1 MGLKCQIDILPH
13 DDAPPAAENQ
23 RKNRRSTPMAQ
34 KKVTAAQL
42 RKLDRQLVELLNE
55 RAAAAIANGELAD
68 ARGVA
73 AVDQSASAV
82 ADPAI
87 LQYAVD
93 NNDGPLSATAIQ
105 AVFRELLSGIRSAN
119 QPIRVAYL
127 GPAYTYSH
135 LAAIARFGQSAELV
149 PVATIAGV
157 FDEVEQGHAEFG
169 VAPIENSTDGRVA
182 DSLERL
188 ARMNGTSGLGEGP
201 TIHVQ
206 ICGEVPLRIHHCLLG
221 RGARSEI
228 RRVCSKP
235 QALSQCRNWL
245 ATHLPGIK
253 LEPASSTAEAASL
266 AAAEPDT
273 AAIGAEQAAVNHGL
287 SVLARNIEDNSENVT
302 RFAVI
307 GAQAAERTGKDK
319 TALVF
324 EAPHEPGALADAM
337 AIFKRHR
344 LNLTW
349 IESFPIPGAR
359 GRYLF
364 FLEFQGHPAEL
375 RVKRAIASL
384 VKKSLRLSLLGSYA
398 EAEVVA

>member
-1 MGLKCQIDILPH
+1 
-13 DDAPPAAENQ
+13 
-23 RKNRRSTPMAQ
+23 MAQ

-68 ARGVA
+68 ARGETA
-73 AVDQSASAV
+73 ADQSASAV
-82 ADPAI
+82 ADPSV

-93 NNDGPLSATAIQ
+93 NNDGPLSAGAIQ

-119 QPIRVAYL
+119 QPVRVAYL
-127 GPAYTYSH
+127 GPAYTYTH
-135 LAAIARFGQSAELV
+135 LAAIAHFGQSAELV
-149 PVATIAGV
+149 PVATIASI
-157 FDEVEQGHAEFG
+157 FEEVEQGHTQFG

-188 ARMNGTSGLGEGP
+188 GRMNGLSDSAEAP
-201 TIHVQ
+201 PVRVQ

-307 GAQAAERTGKDK
+307 GAHAAERTGKDK

-375 RVKRAIASL
+375 RVKRAIAAL
-384 VKKSLRLSLLGSYA
+384 RKKSLRLSLLGSYA
-398 EAEVVA
+398 EAEVVG

>member
-1 MGLKCQIDILPH
+1 M
-13 DDAPPAAENQ
+13 AA
-23 RKNRRSTPMAQ
+23 

-42 RKLDRQLVELLNE
+42 RKLDRQLVDLLNE

-68 ARGVA
+68 ARGESSA
-73 AVDQSASAV
+73 DQTASGV
-82 ADPAI
+82 ADPAV
-87 LQYAVD
+87 LKYATE
-93 NNDGPLSATAIQ
+93 NNDGPLTAIAIQ
-105 AVFRELLSGIRSAN
+105 AIFRELLSGIRSAN
-119 QPIRVAYL
+119 QPLRVAYL

-149 PVATIAGV
+149 PVATIASV
-157 FDEVEQGHAEFG
+157 FDEVEQGHAQFG
-169 VAPIENSTDGRVA
+169 VVPIENSTDGRVA
-182 DSLERL
+182 DSLECL
-188 ARMNGTSGLGEGP
+188 ARLSTAANGNGESGP
-201 TIHVQ
+201 THVQ
-206 ICGEVPLRIHHCLLG
+206 ICGEVPLRIHHCLLA

-245 ATHLPGIK
+245 AAHLPGVK
-253 LEPASSTAEAASL
+253 LEPAASSAEAASL

-287 SVLARNIEDNSENVT
+287 SILARNIEDNSENVT

-307 GAQAAERTGKDK
+307 GAEAAERTGRDK

-324 EAPHEPGALADAM
+324 EAPHEPGSLADAM

-349 IESFPIPGAR
+349 IESFPIPSAR

-384 VKKSLRLSLLGSYA
+384 QKKALRLSLLGSYA
-398 EAEVVA
+398 ESDVVG

>member
-1 MGLKCQIDILPH
+1 
-13 DDAPPAAENQ
+13 
-23 RKNRRSTPMAQ
+23 MAK
-34 KKVTAAQL
+34 KKVTAAQV
-42 RKLDRQLVELLNE
+42 RKLDRQLIELLNQ

-68 ARGVA
+68 ARGEATTDQLA
-73 AVDQSASAV
+73 AAM
-82 ADPAI
+82 ADPAV
-87 LQYAVD
+87 LQFAVD
-93 NNDGPLSATAIQ
+93 NNEGPLSADSMRAI
-105 AVFRELLSGIRSAN
+105 FRELLSGIRSAE
-119 QPIRVAYL
+119 QPVRVAYL

-135 LAAIARFGQSAELV
+135 LAAIARFGQSAELI
-149 PVATIAGV
+149 PVATISSV
-157 FDEVEQGHAEFG
+157 FDEVEQGHVQFG

-182 DSLERL
+182 DSLECL
-188 ARMNGTSGLGEGP
+188 ARMSGDP
-201 TIHVQ
+201 TTPSDSPIQ
-206 ICGEVPLRIHHCLLG
+206 ICGEVPLRIHNCLLG
-221 RGARSEI
+221 RGLRSEI

-245 ATHLPGIK
+245 ATHLPGVK
-253 LEPASSTAEAASL
+253 LEPASSTAEAANL

-307 GAQAAERTGKDK
+307 GARAAERTGKDK
-319 TALVF
+319 TSLVF
-324 EAPHEPGALADAM
+324 EAPHEPGSLADAM
-337 AIFKRHR
+337 AIFKRHK

-375 RVKRAIASL
+375 RVKRAIAAL
-384 VKKSLRLSLLGSYA
+384 HKKALRLTLLGSYA
-398 EAEVVA
+398 ESPVVG

>member
-1 MGLKCQIDILPH
+1 
-13 DDAPPAAENQ
+13 
-23 RKNRRSTPMAQ
+23 MAK

-68 ARGVA
+68 ARGETA
-73 AVDQSASAV
+73 ADQAASAI
-82 ADPAI
+82 ADPAV
-87 LQYAVD
+87 LQYAID
-93 NNDGPLSATAIQ
+93 SNDGPLSAGVIQ

-127 GPAYTYSH
+127 GPEYTYSH
-135 LAAIARFGQSAELV
+135 LAAIARFGQSAELI
-149 PVATIAGV
+149 PVATIASV
-157 FDEVEQGHAEFG
+157 FDEVEQGHAQFG

-188 ARMNGTSGLGEGP
+188 ARMNGTSSAGSAEAAP
-201 TIHVQ
+201 IHVQ

-221 RGARSEI
+221 RGARSDI

-245 ATHLPGIK
+245 ATHLPGVK
-253 LEPASSTAEAASL
+253 VEPASSTAEAASL

-287 SVLARNIEDNSENVT
+287 SVLARNIEDNAENVT

-307 GAQAAERTGKDK
+307 GGQAAERTGKDK
-319 TALVF
+319 TSLVF

-375 RVKRAIASL
+375 RVKRAITSL
-384 VKKSLRLSLLGSYA
+384 HKKALRLSLLGSYA
-398 EAEVVA
+398 EADVVG

>member
-1 MGLKCQIDILPH
+1 M
-13 DDAPPAAENQ
+13 PP
-23 RKNRRSTPMAQ
+23 

-42 RKLDRQLVELLNE
+42 RKLDRRLVELLNE
-55 RAAAAIANGELAD
+55 RATAAIANGELAE
-68 ARGVA
+68 ARGESA
-73 AVDQSASAV
+73 AEQSIAAI
-82 ADPAI
+82 ADPAV

-93 NNDGPLSATAIQ
+93 QNDGPLPVTAIQ
-105 AVFRELLSGIRSAN
+105 AIFRELLSGIRSAN
-119 QPIRVAYL
+119 RPIRVAYL

-149 PVATIAGV
+149 PVATIASV
-157 FDEVEQGHAEFG
+157 FDEVEQGHAQFG

-188 ARMNGTSGLGEGP
+188 ARLNDSTSLAESP
-201 TIHVQ
+201 AINIQ

-245 ATHLPGIK
+245 ATHLPGVK
-253 LEPASSTAEAASL
+253 LEPAASTAEAANL

-307 GAQAAERTGKDK
+307 GVQAAERTGKDK

-384 VKKSLRLSLLGSYA
+384 KKKALRLSLLGSYA
-398 EAEVVA
+398 EADVVG

>member
-1 MGLKCQIDILPH
+1 MV
-13 DDAPPAAENQ
+13 
-23 RKNRRSTPMAQ
+23 Q

-55 RAAAAIANGELAD
+55 RAAAAIANGELAE
-68 ARGVA
+68 ARGESA
-73 AVDQSASAV
+73 AEQSASAV
-82 ADPAI
+82 ADPAV
-87 LQYAVD
+87 LKYAVD
-93 NNDGPLSATAIQ
+93 NNDGPLSAAAIQ

-135 LAAIARFGQSAELV
+135 LAAIARFGQSAELL
-149 PVATIAGV
+149 PVATIASV
-157 FDEVEQGHAEFG
+157 FDEVEQGHAQYG

-188 ARMNGTSGLGEGP
+188 ARLNESSSSAEGP
-201 TIHVQ
+201 LIRVQ

-245 ATHLPGIK
+245 ATHLPGVK

-307 GAQAAERTGKDK
+307 GAEAAERTCKDK

-349 IESFPIPGAR
+349 IESFPIPAAR

-384 VKKSLRLSLLGSYA
+384 KKKSLRMSLLGSYA
-398 EAEVVA
+398 EANVVG